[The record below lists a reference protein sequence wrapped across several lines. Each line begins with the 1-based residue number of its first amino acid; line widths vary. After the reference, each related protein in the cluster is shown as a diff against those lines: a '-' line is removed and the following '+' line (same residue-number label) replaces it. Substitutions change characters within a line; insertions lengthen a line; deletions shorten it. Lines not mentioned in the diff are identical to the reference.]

1 MSDRFTAATEWKSL
15 DSGELEGYA
24 AIFNIPDD
32 ESDVIRPGAFTKT
45 LNDRRQSGQ
54 PLPLLADHNLSTDG
68 VIGSVTSAEEDAH
81 GLRVRARFSA
91 IAKAQDIRARMIEGH
106 LRGMSFTYQA
116 IRSRAGT
123 LAGKAV
129 RFLDEVR
136 LFEATVTPF
145 PMHPMAL
152 ASAKSG
158 GYGDVHTDLDA
169 LQRDLEQWAAAAQAT
184 ATLDAIVANPDAAA
198 AALGVLSRSRDD
210 AAQHALEGLGRVGA
224 HAKRRRTRR
233 SAAP

>member
-1 MSDRFTAATEWKSL
+1 VSERFTAFTEWKSL

-32 ESDVIRPGAFTKT
+32 ESDVIRPGAFRKT

-68 VIGSVTSAEEDAH
+68 VIGSVTHAAEEDQH
-81 GLRVRARFSA
+81 GLRVRAKFSG
-91 IAKAQDIRARMIEGH
+91 IAKAQDIRARMVEGH
-106 LRGMSFTYQA
+106 IRGMSFTYQT

-129 RFLDEVR
+129 RYLEELR

-152 ASAKSG
+152 ASPEGRPGCGRARARPSTG
-158 GYGDVHTDLDA
+158 GTRIVVAQGRAGAGDD
-169 LQRDLEQWAAAAQAT
+169 
-184 ATLDAIVANPDAAA
+184 
-198 AALGVLSRSRDD
+198 
-210 AAQHALEGLGRVGA
+210 QHG
-224 HAKRRRTRR
+224 
-233 SAAP
+233 